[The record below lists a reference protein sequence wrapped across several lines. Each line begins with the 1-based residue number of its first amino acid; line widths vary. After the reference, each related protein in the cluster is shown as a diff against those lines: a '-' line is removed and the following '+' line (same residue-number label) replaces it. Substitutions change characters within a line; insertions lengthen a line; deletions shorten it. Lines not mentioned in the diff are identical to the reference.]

1 MSVCLFTT
9 IYLYI
14 HIYIYICFF
23 RCLHVYM
30 HWFLHHVYITYD
42 SLNRMNSSDV
52 PGKKMLWSGW
62 IIVTSREKVVLV
74 GSILPNDSFRGWVKH
89 YSSTIL
95 WMYIICNFAN
105 MKRGRSGLQDVRC
118 IFDTFWLFP
127 IDHPTIPGK
136 MSYTK
141 ESHVAIE
148 TGVLLSLS
156 PQDRYE
162 WVCWWCCFL

>member
-1 MSVCLFTT
+1 
-9 IYLYI
+9 
-14 HIYIYICFF
+14 
-23 RCLHVYM
+23 
-30 HWFLHHVYITYD
+30 
-42 SLNRMNSSDV
+42 
-52 PGKKMLWSGW
+52 MLWFGW

-74 GSILPNDSFRGWVKH
+74 GSILPNDSFLGWVKH

-95 WMYIICNFAN
+95 WMYIICNYAN
-105 MKRGRSGLQDVRC
+105 MKRGRSGLQHVRC

-162 WVCWWCCFL
+162 WVCWWCCFLFFSTFCMNGQDESKCVDCIIMKICIKYIPAVLLISVIRGQDKCNVMQLSM